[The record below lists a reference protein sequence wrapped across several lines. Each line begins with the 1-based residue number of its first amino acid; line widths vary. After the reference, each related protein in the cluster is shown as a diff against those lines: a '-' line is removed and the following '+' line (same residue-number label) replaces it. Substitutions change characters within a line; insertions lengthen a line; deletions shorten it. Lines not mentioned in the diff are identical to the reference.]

1 MPLTYRCDGALRKT
15 PRHDGLN
22 ATTVRLGADHHQE
35 ARDGPPYGED
45 HRPGRLVGF
54 LLPATE
60 TVWGP
65 WAVVAL
71 LGGAV
76 VEAPGARAA

>member
-22 ATTVRLGADHHQE
+22 AITVRLGA
-35 ARDGPPYGED
+35 
-45 HRPGRLVGF
+45 GF

>member
-22 ATTVRLGADHHQE
+22 ATAVPLGA
-35 ARDGPPYGED
+35 GI
-45 HRPGRLVGF
+45 LF
-54 LLPATE
+54 PATE
-60 TVWGP
+60 TVWGAG
-65 WAVVAL
+65 AVVAL

-76 VEAPGARAA
+76 VRFVEAPGARAA

>member
-1 MPLTYRCDGALRKT
+1 MAVIYRCDKALRET

-22 ATTVRLGADHHQE
+22 ASAVRLGA
-35 ARDGPPYGED
+35 GI
-45 HRPGRLVGF
+45 LF
-54 LLPATE
+54 PATE

-65 WAVVAL
+65 WAMVAL

-76 VEAPGARAA
+76 VEAPSARAA